1 MPNFAIMRCKK
12 LTGMGNVAAALQH
25 CYRDRETPNAD
36 QARTPDNEHLVNAST
51 DQAMGALRDR
61 LPEKRR
67 KDAVLAIEYVMTASP
82 AWWEKSEKMDEN
94 RFIRQSMSWLG
105 AKYGLENIVAA
116 TVHRDELTPHISA
129 FVVPITS
136 DGRLS
141 AKEFIGNKATM
152 TQDQTRFA
160 QAVSGLGLE
169 RGIEGSRATH
179 QRVRTFYADL
189 GREAITPAFTE
200 DELKPQKVKGDTLV
214 QKVFGAVESPY
225 GVVERLNEKISHAV
239 APALASAAAAR
250 LERRR
255 ADEMQKTVLAKDK
268 ELKAVQERVERV
280 ERLFKG
286 LTKTQAEQVYAM
298 LVGFQQENQREIDDR
313 AQRNARTE
321 EQRRSQ
327 ATAVQPP
334 KNDRGR
340 SGPSR

>member
-12 LTGMGNVAAALQH
+12 LTGMGSVAAALQH

-36 QARTPDNEHLVNAST
+36 HTRTPDNEHLVST
-51 DQAMGALRDR
+51 SSDQAMGALRDR

-67 KDAVLAIEYVMTASP
+67 KDAVLAVEYVMTASP
-82 AWWEKSEKMDEN
+82 TWWAQAGKMDEA
-94 RFIRQSMSWLG
+94 RFVRQSMAWLG

-116 TVHRDELTPHISA
+116 TVHHDELTPHISA

-141 AKEFIGNKATM
+141 AKEFIGNKAKM

-160 QAVSGLGLE
+160 QAVSELGLE

-189 GREAITPAFTE
+189 EREAIMPAFTE

-214 QKVFGAVESPY
+214 QKVFGAVEPPY
-225 GVVERLNEKISHAV
+225 GVIERLNEKISRAV
-239 APALASAAAAR
+239 GPALASAAAAR

-255 ADEMQKTVLAKDK
+255 ADEMQKTALAKDK
-268 ELKAVQERVERV
+268 ELKAVQDRIERV

-286 LTKTQAEQVYAM
+286 LTKVQTEQVYAM
-298 LVGFQQENQREIDDR
+298 LMGFKQENQREIDNQARKEAQIRSAHTTTPPRDR
-313 AQRNARTE
+313 N
-321 EQRRSQ
+321 
-327 ATAVQPP
+327 
-334 KNDRGR
+334 
-340 SGPSR
+340 GPSR